1 MVSSGTLLLSRFGAG
16 ALLISALLA
25 ASPRGFSQ
33 DIRWESV
40 GMRFGFHP
48 YGDVQ
53 DFYAADIFANWT
65 LPWGWDLNPVWHLQS
80 RLDASAGWLG
90 ENGADAAVFSLGPT
104 FCLSCYNLP
113 LSFEIGASPTALT
126 RTEFPGK
133 DLGFPVQFTS
143 HVALNLNLSSHVRLT
158 YRFQHMSNGG
168 IAKPNPGLN
177 FQMFGVSYLF

>member
-1 MVSSGTLLLSRFGAG
+1 MLLLLRFGAG
-16 ALLISALLA
+16 ALLVSALLA
-25 ASPRGFSQ
+25 GSSKCFGQ
-33 DIRWESV
+33 GIRWESV
-40 GMRFGFHP
+40 GVRFGFHP

-90 ENGADAAVFSLGPT
+90 ENGANAAALSLGPT
-104 FCLSCYNLP
+104 FCLSRYHLP

-133 DLGFPVQFTS
+133 DLGFPLQFTS
-143 HVALNLNLSSHVRLT
+143 HGALNLDLSSHVRLF
-158 YRFQHMSNGG
+158 YRFEHMSNGG